1 VIPRSWAV
9 EANYVGSVAHKTYMG
24 FDVNRYNGDLLD
36 GTLNRI
42 NPSFAGIQYG
52 QARGSSF
59 YNGANISVKKRYS
72 YGLNFQVAYTFGK
85 AIDDSSSFGGGLP
98 IPDAN
103 NLRLNRG
110 LADFDARHK
119 VAMSLLYETPKV
131 GTSLAAS
138 ILSRW
143 ELGVVTILQSGSPF
157 DVFCGSCDYNAD
169 GTYYDR
175 PNAPDFGGYKG
186 GFTRQQYLDG
196 IFPATAFG
204 APAPGQDGMLGRNMF
219 FGPHYYNT
227 NLNIVKRF
235 PLPFLG
241 EQGRLDF
248 RTEFFNLFNTTNL
261 TGIVG
266 NISDGAF
273 GKATNAQGA
282 RNVQFGLRIA
292 F

>member
-1 VIPRSWAV
+1 M
-9 EANYVGSVAHKTYMG
+9 Y
-24 FDVNRYNGDLLD
+24 
-36 GTLNRI
+36 
-42 NPSFAGIQYG
+42 
-52 QARGSSF
+52 
-59 YNGANISVKKRYS
+59 
-72 YGLNFQVAYTFGK
+72 
-85 AIDDSSSFGGGLP
+85 
-98 IPDAN
+98 
-103 NLRLNRG
+103 
-110 LADFDARHK
+110 
-119 VAMSLLYETPKV
+119 
-131 GTSLAAS
+131 
-138 ILSRW
+138 
-143 ELGVVTILQSGSPF
+143 
-157 DVFCGSCDYNAD
+157 
-169 GTYYDR
+169 
-175 PNAPDFGGYKG
+175 
-186 GFTRQQYLDG
+186 
-196 IFPATAFG
+196 
-204 APAPGQDGMLGRNMF
+204 